1 MQSFVK
7 EIVVPK
13 TIIMDEK
20 TATNEYAKFI
30 AEPYEKGYG
39 HTIGNSFRRILLSS
53 IEGAAVVAVKIKGT
67 THEYSF
73 LDGIKEDVM
82 TIILNLKKLRLR
94 LNNEERVTLRI
105 SEKGKKI
112 VKASDIE
119 PNSAVEIINK
129 DLEIATLEHGAKFEA
144 ELEVCK
150 GTGYMT
156 SEEIR
161 KEISLPQDYIPMDAL
176 FSPVK
181 KVYYTVENARVGQ
194 KTDYD
199 KLIIEVWTDGS
210 ITPKEAVD
218 KAANLLN
225 FSLSPFIP
233 ERKVIAKEEKVSE
246 EVSESTTDEEIKEL
260 LNQSVEMIE
269 LSSRAANCL
278 KVANIRTIGELVTKT
293 DQDLLS
299 VKNFGQKS
307 LEEIKEKLEE
317 MGLSLGMKIDD
328 INNN

>member
-144 ELEVCK
+144 ELEVYK

>member
-13 TIIMDEK
+13 NIAIDEK
-20 TATNEYAKFI
+20 NSTNEYGKFI

-39 HTIGNSFRRILLSS
+39 HTIGNSFRRVLLSS
-53 IEGAAVVAVKIKGT
+53 IEGAAVIAVKIKGT
-67 THEYSF
+67 THEYAV

-82 TIILNLKKLRLR
+82 SIILNLKKLRFKM
-94 LNNEERVTLRI
+94 NNEERVTLRI
-105 SEKGKKI
+105 SEKGRKV

-119 PNSAVEIINK
+119 PNAAVEIINK
-129 DLEIATLEHGAKFEA
+129 DLEIATLESGAKFEA

-161 KEISLPQDYIPMDAL
+161 KEISLPPDYIPMDAL

-199 KLIIEVWTDGS
+199 KLVLEVWTDGT

-225 FSLSPFIP
+225 FSLSPFVQ
-233 ERKVIAKEEKVSE
+233 EKKTANKEEKVSE
-246 EVSESTTDEEIKEL
+246 QVSETSGDEEVREL
-260 LNQSVEMIE
+260 LSQSVEMIE

-278 KVANIRTIGELVTKT
+278 KVANIQTIGELVAKNP
-293 DQDLLS
+293 QDLLS

-307 LEEIKEKLEE
+307 LEEIEKKLEE
-317 MGLSLGMKIDD
+317 MGLSLGMKIED
-328 INNN
+328 INKN